1 MDTEIV
7 LGVLLIG
14 LPIAFNVLF
23 AALAATFEYP
33 DILRH
38 EPAEIL
44 RKFTDGGTR
53 LMLLWWGFML
63 TAVALIPVSALLA
76 AELAPAGESLAL
88 LSLALGVAAGLV
100 QAIGLARWPF
110 LVPTLAR
117 SHAAATSDA
126 ERTAV
131 IVVFE
136 AANRFL
142 GVAIG
147 EHLGYLL
154 TGAWTS
160 VVGLALVASPEA
172 PDLLG
177 WLGLGLGLALAFGSF
192 EFVGRSG
199 SHGWSVAERVVPIA
213 YIGWS
218 LWLLALGVVLLLG
231 VH

>member
-53 LMLLWWGFML
+53 LVMLWWGFML
-63 TAVALIPVSALLA
+63 TAVALIPVSAMLA
-76 AELAPAGESLAL
+76 AELAPAGQALAL
-88 LSLALGVAAGLV
+88 GSLALGVAAGLV

-110 LVPTLAR
+110 LVPMLAR

-131 IVVFE
+131 LVVFE
-136 AANRFL
+136 AANRYL

-160 VVGLALVASPEA
+160 VVGLALIASPEA
-172 PDLLG
+172 PDVLG
-177 WLGLGLGLALAFGSF
+177 WLGVALGLAVAFGSL

-199 SHGWSVAERVVPIA
+199 SRGWPLAERVVPIA

-218 LWLLALGVVLLLG
+218 LWLLALGIALVLG
-231 VH
+231 IG

>member
-1 MDTEIV
+1 MDRQLV
-7 LGVLLIG
+7 LGLLLVG

-44 RKFTDGGTR
+44 TRFTDGGTR
-53 LMLLWWGFML
+53 LVLLWWGFML
-63 TAVALIPVSALLA
+63 TALALIPVSALLA
-76 AELAPAGESLAL
+76 AQLAPAGPTL
-88 LSLALGVAAGLV
+88 LLLGLVLGAAAGLV
-100 QAIGLARWPF
+100 QAIGLARWLF

-117 SHAAATSDA
+117 SYAEATTDA
-126 ERTAV
+126 QRTAV

-136 AANRFL
+136 AANRFM

-160 VVGLALVASPEA
+160 VVGLALVSSPDA

-177 WLGLGLGLALAFGSF
+177 WLGVGLGVALAFGSL

-199 SHGWSVAERVVPIA
+199 PRGWSIAERVVPIA

-218 LWLLALGVVLLLG
+218 LWLLALGVVLLLDI
-231 VH
+231 H

>member
-1 MDTEIV
+1 METQTV
-7 LGVLLIG
+7 LGVFLIG

-33 DILRH
+33 DILRR

-44 RKFTDGGTR
+44 RRFSDGGTR
-53 LMLLWWGFML
+53 LVLLWWGFML

-76 AELAPAGESLAL
+76 AELAPAGETLVL
-88 LSLALGVAAGLV
+88 LSVALGVAAGLV

-117 SHAAATSDA
+117 SHAAAATDA

-177 WLGLGLGLALAFGSF
+177 WLGVGLGLALSFGSL

-199 SHGWSVAERVVPIA
+199 PRGWSIAERVVPIA

-218 LWLLALGVVLLLG
+218 LWLLALGVVLVLG
-231 VH
+231 IH